1 MKLKTILLIF
11 AVLIQCSVYAGN
23 GKTIY
28 LPKKISTVPENN
40 NFEDNNSEYSNKRSV
55 QSPNF
60 VIYWAKEYGD
70 DPLINKDLSKR
81 FDTKRLLEESER
93 FYSYYVNQLKLVRK
107 GKSISDQHKILVLV
121 TGGTEGT
128 AYGWGADNKVGI
140 FWTPASRINKEPYGV
155 VAHELGH
162 VFQFF
167 ANCDHNNI
175 GFNGPINEMAAQYLL
190 WQVYPDWISFE
201 KFHMEAFVK
210 KSNLAFLHPENAYHS
225 PFLLEY
231 WSELHG
237 KTFYGKMLREVR
249 KDEDPVE
256 TYKRITNISQE
267 QFNKQVFEASSRFVS
282 WDLKR
287 VEAIAKK
294 YANQHS
300 TTMEA
305 MNDGW
310 YRVSKQSC
318 PETYGYNAIK
328 LKLPTKGNVV
338 SVQFSPAKSA
348 EGFKQTNAAE
358 AGWRYGFVA
367 YRANG
372 ARIYGK
378 MHDQNNDVASFTVP
392 DNTTHLWLVVTGA
405 PKSHKHNT
413 RKMEQQDQWPYAIK
427 LANSDLSL

>member
-11 AVLIQCSVYAGN
+11 IVLVQCSVYAGN

-40 NFEDNNSEYSNKRSV
+40 NFEDNNSEYSNMRSV
-55 QSPNF
+55 QSTNF
-60 VIYWAKEYGD
+60 VIYWSKEYGD

-81 FDTKRLLEESER
+81 FNTKQLLEESER

-107 GKSISDQHKILVLV
+107 GKSISDQHKILILV

-201 KFHMEAFVK
+201 KFHMDAFVK

-267 QFNKQVFEASSRFVS
+267 QFNKQVFEASSKFVS

-328 LKLPTKGNVV
+328 LKLPTKGNAV
-338 SVQFSPAKSA
+338 SVQFSPAKSD
-348 EGFKQTNAAE
+348 EGFKPTNAAE

-372 ARIYGK
+372 ASFYGE

-405 PKSHKHNT
+405 PKSHKHIT

>member
-11 AVLIQCSVYAGN
+11 IVLVQCSVYAGN

-55 QSPNF
+55 QSTNF

-201 KFHMEAFVK
+201 KFHMDAFVK

-237 KTFYGKMLREVR
+237 KTFYGMMLREVR

-294 YANQHS
+294 YANQH
-300 TTMEA
+300 
-305 MNDGW
+305 
-310 YRVSKQSC
+310 
-318 PETYGYNAIK
+318 
-328 LKLPTKGNVV
+328 
-338 SVQFSPAKSA
+338 
-348 EGFKQTNAAE
+348 
-358 AGWRYGFVA
+358 
-367 YRANG
+367 
-372 ARIYGK
+372 
-378 MHDQNNDVASFTVP
+378 
-392 DNTTHLWLVVTGA
+392 
-405 PKSHKHNT
+405 
-413 RKMEQQDQWPYAIK
+413 
-427 LANSDLSL
+427 